1 MLGLLSER
9 IEKRGYKHT
18 VLLSVVC
25 KALLTFSSIQS
36 SEEMQ
41 QEPFNSSRPTLRETW
56 WDVLSHITFVFCVY
70 RSMILLEW
78 ERLYHLMVL
87 SQKQAWGKTVGLWD
101 RSMVLSTGMKGHISS
116 KCAFILFSPSL
127 KRRNVTSIV
136 MFIQDDLFSSFSL
149 RSGSPVT
156 LDPDEQSRSESQQKL
171 VMGPQASPVHDN
183 TCVAARTRPLLSCR
197 KRRVLRPGSLTSL
210 NRKVRRIMLSFS
222 RSRGWWFWAERAV

>member
-41 QEPFNSSRPTLRETW
+41 QEPFNSSRSTPRQTW
-56 WDVLSHITFVFCVY
+56 WDITFVFYVY

-87 SQKQAWGKTVGLWD
+87 SQKQAWGKAVGLWD

-116 KCAFILFSPSL
+116 KCVFILFSPSL
-127 KRRNVTSIV
+127 KSRNVTSIV
-136 MFIQDDLFSSFSL
+136 MLIQDDLFSSFSL

-156 LDPDEQSRSESQQKL
+156 LDPDEQSRSESQQNL
-171 VMGPQASPVHDN
+171 EMGPQASPVHDN

-210 NRKVRRIMLSFS
+210 NRKVRRIMLHLKIKRKGLF
-222 RSRGWWFWAERAV
+222 RLKHFTQLH